1 MSSYEDPNVPKY
13 GTQEY
18 AEWYRRNVNPQ
29 WQPGTPQAPVPP
41 KKSHK
46 VRWTVVGIVAVAV
59 VGGIAAG
66 AAGSGSKDKP
76 HAAASAAVTQKP
88 DVTTAPKATH
98 ASTAPPPRTQYQRYE
113 DLAGAAGLPA
123 IDESTVSDLANSL
136 CVLNADGMEQAIR
149 GGHATDASTLN
160 NAAEVVRAYCPNAY
174 PTFKTARAA
183 LTAPPKPT
191 TPPAPKVLLSLSGN
205 GITNTAQFTT
215 TGPWELHYSYNCTA
229 FLGGTGNFIV
239 DAVGDDTDYLVNGL
253 SAGTTAVSNS
263 YQTGTQHLEINSECD
278 WTVKVIQPAN

>member
-29 WQPGTPQAPVPP
+29 WQPGPPTQTPTPP

-88 DVTTAPKATH
+88 DVTTAPKTTH
-98 ASTAPPPRTQYQRYE
+98 PSTAPTPRTQYQRYE
-113 DLAGAAGLPA
+113 DLSDQAGFATPGA
-123 IDESTVSDLANSL
+123 ESDVSGIADTACTLSQADMQSL
-136 CVLNADGMEQAIR
+136 LGSLDTADRDITALI
-149 GGHATDASTLN
+149 
-160 NAAEVVRAYCPNAY
+160 VRAYCPNSY
-174 PTFKTARAA
+174 PRLKAARAA
-183 LTAPPKPT
+183 LNKPKPT

-239 DAVGDDTDYLVNGL
+239 DAVGADTDYLVNGL